1 MQGKIIKGIAGFY
14 YIYAEDG
21 NVYECKAKGIFRKDN
36 FKPLVGDNV
45 EITVLNEEE
54 KEGSVTSIL
63 PRRNSLIRPAV
74 ANVDQ
79 AFLIFAM
86 ENPKPNFLL
95 LDRFLIMM
103 KQQEIPAVICFNKKD
118 VGEKEEMEKLY
129 EIYTG
134 CGYRVVLSSTYEG
147 EGMDEI
153 HEILKGK
160 TTVVAGP
167 SGVGKSSIT
176 NCMQGEVQMET
187 GEISKKLKRGKHTT
201 RHSQVIPVEK
211 NTFLVDTPG
220 FSSLYLTDMKEEE
233 LRDYFP
239 EFVMYEPQCRFQG
252 CMHIHE
258 PGCAVKKAL
267 SEGKISQQRY
277 DNYLALY
284 EELKRKGDTKTMY
297 QLCPSILSADFNRL
311 GEQIKIL
318 ENEGVEWLH
327 IDVMDGD
334 FVPSI
339 SFGMPVIKSIRK
351 ESKMFFDVHLMVTE
365 PERYIQDFVN
375 CGADSITVHAEACED
390 LERTIERIKD
400 AGVKVGVSIKPA
412 TPVNDISHMLEDV
425 DMVLVMTVQPG
436 FGGQKYMDECTEKI
450 QELREL
456 IDKENLNVDIEV
468 DGGINEGTIET
479 VMKAGANIFVAG
491 SWVFGGDIAQNV
503 RHIQKQIEEIGDRI
517 E

>member
-1 MQGKIIKGIAGFY
+1 MD
-14 YIYAEDG
+14 YI
-21 NVYECKAKGIFRKDN
+21 
-36 FKPLVGDNV
+36 
-45 EITVLNEEE
+45 
-54 KEGSVTSIL
+54 
-63 PRRNSLIRPAV
+63 
-74 ANVDQ
+74 
-79 AFLIFAM
+79 
-86 ENPKPNFLL
+86 
-95 LDRFLIMM
+95 
-103 KQQEIPAVICFNKKD
+103 
-118 VGEKEEMEKLY
+118 
-129 EIYTG
+129 
-134 CGYRVVLSSTYEG
+134 LS
-147 EGMDEI
+147 
-153 HEILKGK
+153 
-160 TTVVAGP
+160 
-167 SGVGKSSIT
+167 
-176 NCMQGEVQMET
+176 
-187 GEISKKLKRGKHTT
+187 
-201 RHSQVIPVEK
+201 
-211 NTFLVDTPG
+211 
-220 FSSLYLTDMKEEE
+220 
-233 LRDYFP
+233 
-239 EFVMYEPQCRFQG
+239 
-252 CMHIHE
+252 
-258 PGCAVKKAL
+258 
-267 SEGKISQQRY
+267 
-277 DNYLALY
+277 
-284 EELKRKGDTKTMY
+284 
-297 QLCPSILSADFNRL
+297 PSILSADFANL
-311 GEQIKIL
+311 GADVKEAVKA
-318 ENEGVEWLH
+318 GAKWVH

-503 RHIQKQIEEIGDRI
+503 RHIQKQIAFGSDRHRARPFCGHRAVI
-517 E
+517 R

>member
-21 NVYECKAKGIFRKDN
+21 NIYECKAKGIFRKDN

-103 KQQEIPAVICFNKKD
+103 EQQGIPVVICFNKKD

-258 PGCAVKKAL
+258 PGCAVKEAL
-267 SEGKISQQRY
+267 SEGEISQQRY

-284 EELKRKGDTKTMY
+284 EKLKEKR
-297 QLCPSILSADFNRL
+297 
-311 GEQIKIL
+311 
-318 ENEGVEWLH
+318 
-327 IDVMDGD
+327 
-334 FVPSI
+334 
-339 SFGMPVIKSIRK
+339 
-351 ESKMFFDVHLMVTE
+351 
-365 PERYIQDFVN
+365 RY
-375 CGADSITVHAEACED
+375 
-390 LERTIERIKD
+390 
-400 AGVKVGVSIKPA
+400 
-412 TPVNDISHMLEDV
+412 
-425 DMVLVMTVQPG
+425 
-436 FGGQKYMDECTEKI
+436 
-450 QELREL
+450 
-456 IDKENLNVDIEV
+456 
-468 DGGINEGTIET
+468 
-479 VMKAGANIFVAG
+479 
-491 SWVFGGDIAQNV
+491 
-503 RHIQKQIEEIGDRI
+503 
-517 E
+517 

>member
-1 MQGKIIKGIAGFY
+1 
-14 YIYAEDG
+14 
-21 NVYECKAKGIFRKDN
+21 
-36 FKPLVGDNV
+36 
-45 EITVLNEEE
+45 
-54 KEGSVTSIL
+54 
-63 PRRNSLIRPAV
+63 
-74 ANVDQ
+74 
-79 AFLIFAM
+79 
-86 ENPKPNFLL
+86 
-95 LDRFLIMM
+95 
-103 KQQEIPAVICFNKKD
+103 
-118 VGEKEEMEKLY
+118 
-129 EIYTG
+129 
-134 CGYRVVLSSTYEG
+134 
-147 EGMDEI
+147 
-153 HEILKGK
+153 
-160 TTVVAGP
+160 
-167 SGVGKSSIT
+167 
-176 NCMQGEVQMET
+176 
-187 GEISKKLKRGKHTT
+187 
-201 RHSQVIPVEK
+201 
-211 NTFLVDTPG
+211 
-220 FSSLYLTDMKEEE
+220 
-233 LRDYFP
+233 
-239 EFVMYEPQCRFQG
+239 
-252 CMHIHE
+252 
-258 PGCAVKKAL
+258 
-267 SEGKISQQRY
+267 
-277 DNYLALY
+277 
-284 EELKRKGDTKTMY
+284 MY

-479 VMKAGANIFVAG
+479 VMKAGPISLLPDPGYSAVILPRMSAIFRNRSKRLVTG
-491 SWVFGGDIAQNV
+491 LSE
-503 RHIQKQIEEIGDRI
+503 R
-517 E
+517 